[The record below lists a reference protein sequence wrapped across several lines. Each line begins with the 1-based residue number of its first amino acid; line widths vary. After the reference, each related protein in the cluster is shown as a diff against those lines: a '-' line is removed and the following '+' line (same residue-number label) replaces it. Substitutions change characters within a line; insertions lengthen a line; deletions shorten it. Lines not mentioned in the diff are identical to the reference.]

1 MYMDNYKRQKEIKTM
16 EQNINLMIEDFKD
29 NLINTI
35 NNAGFPP
42 SIVYYILKDVYSNVE
57 SSYFSYLRQQ
67 KRQVAEN
74 QLQQLGQVQQEQTEL
89 NLAED
94 SVTEDE
100 DN

>member
-74 QLQQLGQVQQEQTEL
+74 QLQQFGQVQQEQTEL

-94 SVTEDE
+94 SATEDE

>member
-1 MYMDNYKRQKEIKTM
+1 M

-35 NNAGFPP
+35 NNTGFPP

>member
-1 MYMDNYKRQKEIKTM
+1 M

-67 KRQVAEN
+67 KRQIAEN

-89 NLAED
+89 NLADAAASED
-94 SVTEDE
+94 KED
-100 DN
+100 

>member
-74 QLQQLGQVQQEQTEL
+74 QLQQLGQAQQEQTEL
-89 NLAED
+89 NLTED
-94 SVTEDE
+94 SATEDE

>member
-1 MYMDNYKRQKEIKTM
+1 
-16 EQNINLMIEDFKD
+16 MIEEFKY
-29 NLINTI
+29 NLINII

-57 SSYFSYLRQQ
+57 SSYFSYIRQQ

-74 QLQQLGQVQQEQTEL
+74 QLQQFGQVQQEQTEL

-94 SVTEDE
+94 SATEDE

>member
-1 MYMDNYKRQKEIKTM
+1 M

-74 QLQQLGQVQQEQTEL
+74 QLQQLGQEQKTEL
-89 NLAED
+89 ALAED
-94 SVTEDE
+94 SATEDE

>member
-1 MYMDNYKRQKEIKTM
+1 M

-74 QLQQLGQVQQEQTEL
+74 QLQQLGQEQKTEL
-89 NLAED
+89 ALAED
-94 SVTEDE
+94 SASEDE

>member
-1 MYMDNYKRQKEIKTM
+1 M

-29 NLINTI
+29 NLVNTI

-57 SSYFSYLRQQ
+57 SSYFSYIRQQ

-89 NLAED
+89 NSADAAASED
-94 SVTEDE
+94 KED
-100 DN
+100 

>member
-1 MYMDNYKRQKEIKTM
+1 M

-67 KRQVAEN
+67 KRQVTEN
-74 QLQQLGQVQQEQTEL
+74 QLQQLGQEQKTDL
-89 NLAED
+89 ALAED
-94 SVTEDE
+94 SATEDE

>member
-1 MYMDNYKRQKEIKTM
+1 M

-29 NLINTI
+29 NLVNTI

-57 SSYFSYLRQQ
+57 SSYFNYLNQQRRQLAQ
-67 KRQVAEN
+67 M
-74 QLQQLGQVQQEQTEL
+74 QQEQTEL
-89 NLAED
+89 DLVDA
-94 SVTEDE
+94 TAPEDE

>member
-1 MYMDNYKRQKEIKTM
+1 M
-16 EQNINLMIEDFKD
+16 EQNIDLMIEDFKD
-29 NLINTI
+29 NLVNTI

-74 QLQQLGQVQQEQTEL
+74 QLQQLVQEQKTE
-89 NLAED
+89 LAED
-94 SVTEDE
+94 SATEDKE
-100 DN
+100 G

>member
-1 MYMDNYKRQKEIKTM
+1 M

-29 NLINTI
+29 NLINMI

-74 QLQQLGQVQQEQTEL
+74 QPQQLGQEQKTEL
-89 NLAED
+89 ALAED
-94 SVTEDE
+94 SATEDE

>member
-1 MYMDNYKRQKEIKTM
+1 M

-29 NLINTI
+29 NLVNTI

-57 SSYFSYLRQQ
+57 SSYFSYIRQQ

-89 NLAED
+89 NSADAAAPED
-94 SVTEDE
+94 KED
-100 DN
+100 

>member
-1 MYMDNYKRQKEIKTM
+1 M

-29 NLINTI
+29 NLVNTI

-57 SSYFSYLRQQ
+57 SSYFSYIHQQ

-89 NLAED
+89 NSADAAASED
-94 SVTEDE
+94 KED
-100 DN
+100 

>member
-1 MYMDNYKRQKEIKTM
+1 M

-29 NLINTI
+29 NLVNTI

-57 SSYFSYLRQQ
+57 SSYFSYIRQQ

-94 SVTEDE
+94 SATKDE
-100 DN
+100 NN